1 MQSDDLFLR
10 KFCRQRPRPPLATV
24 NFDSKRDGGV
34 RARVLA
40 GEWPPR
46 RDGEGED
53 GESLTTPNRVSL
65 NLRSVGRGH
74 IMQRSNSDVTL
85 GDLDSSGKVG
95 GKATRVVGEKAGAGA
110 QGDSG
115 VVLHREYGSLS
126 SLERQT
132 GLSGTQEL
140 SADDQGALSPNALRF
155 KDPFLLLG
163 LHATPPEPDGFF
175 RALSAPTGETPKPA
189 KPPKPEGLSKKAKP
203 SPPQIPQPGP
213 YDNLGGGAWVR
224 NFAHYDV
231 QSILF
236 DLLEAASNRD
246 SIGRKKNITSG
257 ASAASTMRPLTQA
270 TPSSPSQGGG
280 SGGGAV
286 EDPDQCLLDEGDGND
301 NELLLSCPHFRN
313 EMGGEERAG
322 LGHTQGRGCLW
333 LSLRNPNDAVSV
345 LEEPRE
351 SHVQQQGKSNYF
363 IEHAD
368 LGAHY
373 YRKYFYMKD
382 HQNFFGIDDR
392 LGPVA
397 ISFRREEKEGSS
409 GAQYNYRIIF
419 RTTELKTLR
428 GSILEESVP
437 SAARHTTPRGLSP
450 KRLLE
455 FIIPE
460 LNLHCLRLAS
470 TSPKVRDTL
479 LKLDEQG
486 LNFQRK
492 VGVMYCR
499 AGQSSE
505 EDMYNNES
513 SGPAFEEFLD
523 LLGERVKL
531 KGWEKYRAQLDT
543 KTDSTGIQS
552 LYTRYQDYEVMFHV
566 STMLPYTANNTQQLL
581 RKRHIGNDIVTIVF
595 QEPGALPFTPKA
607 IRSHFQHVFIII
619 QVEKSCSDHTYYRV
633 AVTRSKD
640 IPLFGPLFPKGARF
654 PRSPAFR
661 DFLLA
666 KAVNAEN
673 AAEKAEKFRS
683 MATRTRQEYLKDL
696 AENYVTTTPI
706 DSSTKFPLLSLG
718 GKRKDKL
725 KGAKGAELHS
735 AGALVW
741 AVRATSGNEE
751 ENGGQKLPCLL
762 GVSAESVVLIERY
775 TRRVVFNCCCRD
787 VIGWKA
793 LTDSRACLDIFYE
806 RGEAVSISVM
816 DSQAEEIREMV
827 QRLELVTRGCEA
839 REVTPLRDGVGQPGF
854 LMSEEGFVTDLQR
867 FGYAESGGLQL
878 GARVVRLCGHA
889 LVHLGPEE
897 RARLLRTAHKIHI
910 TVIPP
915 DENGKPRRSF
925 SELYQKAIQDAER
938 KPGEGQSGEAWV
950 LDEREEEEEEMEE
963 EEREQG
969 EGKEAETMEGPA
981 EGGEAEDRPSE
992 MGQGE
997 EDKGDQGSLF
1007 STPSLPILRATSLHD
1022 HPPNQTME
1030 AISHSQL
1037 TRSYSLEYSRD
1048 ICGGHV
1054 YDNVGVKMEHHIY
1067 DNPEEL
1073 RDATPDLILAVRS
1086 KVPLDEEQ
1094 FVGAELGEERT
1105 LASDPSLSSTRLS
1118 CLDRTERNSRALSL
1132 HNSITKILSENTDSS
1147 EEEWQSIADLATAC
1161 RSILEAL
1168 SQEDRKAGDGTQGA
1182 DSLTDGKLKDMK
1194 DSDSPGHLEEKVS
1207 QLEDMLKRL
1216 QDDLQKPWWSD
1227 RRVLLCAAP
1236 WQEKE
1241 DKAVLQAEVQSL
1253 RQNNQRLQ
1261 EESQSTVS
1269 RLIKVTELLCNVNK
1283 PC

>member
-1 MQSDDLFLR
+1 MQSDDLFIR
-10 KFCRQRPRPPLATV
+10 KFRRQNVRPPIATV
-24 NFDSKRDGGV
+24 NFDHKREAGV
-34 RARVLA
+34 V
-40 GEWPPR
+40 EWPPR
-46 RDGEGED
+46 RDGD
-53 GESLTTPNRVSL
+53 GADADSLTPSRVGL
-65 NLRSVGRGH
+65 NLRSLGRGH

-85 GDLDSSGKVG
+85 GDLDSSGKTG
-95 GKATRVVGEKAGAGA
+95 GKAVRVAGEKAGSGA

-115 VVLHREYGSLS
+115 VLLHREYGSLS

-132 GLSGTQEL
+132 QAQEPR
-140 SADDQGALSPNALRF
+140 AEDQGPLSPNALRF

-163 LHATPPEPDGFF
+163 LHGNPPEPDGFF
-175 RALSAPTGETPKPA
+175 RGLSTSAGDSPKPA
-189 KPPKPEGLSKKAKP
+189 KPPKPEGLSKKSK
-203 SPPQIPQPGP
+203 STPPQIPQPGP

-236 DLLEAASNRD
+236 DLTEAATNRD

-257 ASAASTMRPLTQA
+257 ASAASQLRPLSQS
-270 TPSSPSQGGG
+270 TPCSPAQGGG
-280 SGGGAV
+280 SNGANAD
-286 EDPDQCLLDEGDGND
+286 DPEQSLLLDEGDGND

-313 EMGGEERAG
+313 ETGGEEQVG
-322 LGHTQGRGCLW
+322 LGRSSGQRGLW
-333 LSLRNPNDAVSV
+333 SSLRTPNDAVSV

-351 SHVQQQGKSNYF
+351 SHVQLQGKSNYF

-373 YRKYFYMKD
+373 YRKYFYMKE
-382 HQNFFGIDDR
+382 HQNFFGMDDR

-419 RTTELKTLR
+419 RTTEMKTLR
-428 GSILEESVP
+428 GSIFEESVP

-455 FIIPE
+455 FIMPE

-470 TSPKVRDTL
+470 NSPKVRDTL

-523 LLGERVKL
+523 LLGERVRL
-531 KGWEKYRAQLDT
+531 KGWEKYRAQLDN
-543 KTDSTGIQS
+543 KTDSTGTHS
-552 LYTRYQDYEVMFHV
+552 LYTRYQDYEIMFHV

-595 QEPGALPFTPKA
+595 QEPGALPFTPKS
-607 IRSHFQHVFIII
+607 IRSHFQHVFIIV
-619 QVEKSCSDHTYYRV
+619 QVHEPCTDNTYYRV

-640 IPLFGPLFPKGARF
+640 MPLFGPLFPKGARF
-654 PRSPAFR
+654 PRSLAFR

-673 AAEKAEKFRS
+673 AAEKSEKFRS

-718 GKRKDKL
+718 SKRKDKQ

-741 AVRATSGNEE
+741 AVMVNSRDEWE
-751 ENGGQKLPCLL
+751 GGEQKLHCLL
-762 GVSAESVVLIERY
+762 GVSAESVVLIERF
-775 TRRVVFNCCCRD
+775 TRRVVFNCSCRD

-793 LTDSRACLDIFYE
+793 VMESKEGGPCLDIFYE
-806 RGEAVSISVM
+806 RGDSVSLSVPE
-816 DSQAEEIREMV
+816 SQAEDIKEVV
-827 QRLELVTRGCEA
+827 QRLELITRGCEA
-839 REVTPLRDGVGQPGF
+839 LEVTPLRDGVGQPGF
-854 LMSEEGFVTDLQR
+854 LMNEEGFVTELQR
-867 FGYAESGGLQL
+867 FCYAESGGLQL
-878 GARVVRLCGHA
+878 WARVVRLCGHS
-889 LVHLGPEE
+889 LVRLSPEE
-897 RARLLRTAHKIHI
+897 RTRLLRTAHKIHI

-925 SELYQKAIQDAER
+925 SELYQKAIKDAEC
-938 KPGEGQSGEAWV
+938 KPGEDRSGEAWV
-950 LDEREEEEEEMEE
+950 LDEREEEEEEEDQANEDEPKAGGVSEVEKMEV
-963 EEREQG
+963 QT
-969 EGKEAETMEGPA
+969 AA
-981 EGGEAEDRPSE
+981 EGGEEQSGDKEPCEGDPS
-992 MGQGE
+992 
-997 EDKGDQGSLF
+997 SLL
-1007 STPSLPILRATSLHD
+1007 TPPSLPLLRATSLQD
-1022 HPPNQTME
+1022 QPSNQSQEGST
-1030 AISHSQL
+1030 SQL
-1037 TRSYSLEYSRD
+1037 TRSLSLERQLSLTD
-1048 ICGGHV
+1048 MSDGHV
-1054 YDNVGVKMEHHIY
+1054 YDNVGLKGERHIY
-1067 DNPEEL
+1067 ENVGEL
-1073 RDATPDLILAVRS
+1073 MDATPDLILAVKP
-1086 KVPLDEEQ
+1086 KVPLDDEQ
-1094 FVGAELGEERT
+1094 FMAAQFGEDKAS
-1105 LASDPSLSSTRLS
+1105 ASDSSLSSSRLS
-1118 CLDRTERNSRALSL
+1118 SVDRAERNSRALSL
-1132 HNSITKILSENTDSS
+1132 HNSITKILSETADST

-1168 SQEDRKAGDGTQGA
+1168 SREDRKDSQGGTDQ
-1182 DSLTDGKLKDMK
+1182 TDGKLKDSK
-1194 DSDSPGHLEEKVS
+1194 ESDSPGHLEEKVS
-1207 QLEDMLKRL
+1207 QLEAMLKKL
-1216 QDDLQKPWWSD
+1216 QDDLQK
-1227 RRVLLCAAP
+1227 
-1236 WQEKE
+1236 EKE

-1261 EESQSTVS
+1261 EESQSTVA

>member
-1 MQSDDLFLR
+1 MQSDDLFIR
-10 KFCRQRPRPPLATV
+10 KFRRQSPRPPLTAV
-24 NFDSKRDGGV
+24 AFEPKRDGSGL
-34 RARVLA
+34 RTRVVA
-40 GEWPPR
+40 EWPPR
-46 RDGEGED
+46 KDEEGTDRE
-53 GESLTTPNRVSL
+53 GLTPSRAGLS
-65 NLRSVGRGH
+65 LRSAGRGH

-85 GDLDSSGKVG
+85 GDLDASGKAV
-95 GKATRVVGEKAGAGA
+95 GKAAGVGADKGGAGGA
-110 QGDSG
+110 GTGGDSG
-115 VVLHREYGSLS
+115 LALHREYGSLS
-126 SLERQT
+126 SLERQ
-132 GLSGTQEL
+132 SRVRAP
-140 SADDQGALSPNALRF
+140 SNDDQGALSPSAQRF

-163 LHATPPEPDGFF
+163 LQTASPEPDGFF
-175 RALSAPTGETPKPA
+175 RGLSITAGDSPKPA
-189 KPPKPEGLSKKAKP
+189 KPAKPEPQGKKSKP
-203 SPPQIPQPGP
+203 NPPQLPPPILS
-213 YDNLGGGAWVR
+213 DNLVGGSWVR

-236 DLLEAASNRD
+236 DLTEAATNRD

-257 ASAASTMRPLTQA
+257 ASAASQLRPPTLSA
-270 TPSSPSQGGG
+270 SPSPAQGGG
-280 SGGGAV
+280 SGGAA
-286 EDPDQCLLDEGDGND
+286 EDPEALRESLALLDEGDGND
-301 NELLLSCPHFRN
+301 NDLLLSCPHFRN

-322 LGHTQGRGCLW
+322 LGHPRGPGGLR
-333 LSLRNPNDAVSV
+333 LSLQSPNDAVSV

-382 HQNFFGIDDR
+382 HQNFFGMDDR

-437 SAARHTTPRGLSP
+437 SAARHATPRGLSP

-499 AGQSSE
+499 ASQSSE

-513 SGPAFEEFLD
+513 AGPAFEEFLD
-523 LLGERVKL
+523 LLGERVRL
-531 KGWEKYRAQLDT
+531 RGFEKYRAQLDT
-543 KTDSTGIQS
+543 KTDSTGTHS
-552 LYTRYQDYEVMFHV
+552 LYTRYQDYEIMFHV

-607 IRSHFQHVFIII
+607 IRSHFQHVFIVV
-619 QVEKSCSDHTYYRV
+619 QAHQPCTDQTYYRV

-673 AAEKAEKFRS
+673 AAEKSEKFRS

-741 AVRATSGNEE
+741 AVTAA
-751 ENGGQKLPCLL
+751 GGRDGSERLPCLL
-762 GVSAESVVLIERY
+762 GVSAESVVLIERC

-793 LTDSRACLDIFYE
+793 VLEGGAKGGPSLDIFYE
-806 RGEAVSISVM
+806 RGEAVSVSVPE
-816 DSQAEEIREMV
+816 SQAEDIREVV
-827 QRLELVTRGCEA
+827 QRLELVTRGCET

-854 LMSEEGFVTDLQR
+854 LLSEEGFVTDLQR
-867 FGYAESGGLQL
+867 FGYAESGGLQM
-878 GARVVRLCGHA
+878 GARVVHLCGQL
-889 LVHLGPEE
+889 LVSLKPEE
-897 RARLLRTAHKIHI
+897 RANLLRTAHRIHL

-925 SELYQKAIQDAER
+925 SELYLKAIQDTER
-938 KPGEGQSGEAWV
+938 KSGEGQTGEAWV
-950 LDEREEEEEEMEE
+950 LDEREEEEEEDEE
-963 EEREQG
+963 EVLEREEREEG
-969 EGKEAETMEGPA
+969 EGEEAEPA
-981 EGGEAEDRPSE
+981 GESEDSAGAIKSSE
-992 MGQGE
+992 IASGE
-997 EDKGDQGSLF
+997 GDQGSLL
-1007 STPSLPILRATSLHD
+1007 SPPSLPLQRATSLQEN
-1022 HPPNQTME
+1022 PP
-1030 AISHSQL
+1030 SQPPEITATPL
-1037 TRSYSLEYSRD
+1037 IRSYSLERHPPHQDSSD
-1048 ICGGHV
+1048 EHV
-1054 YDNVGVKMEHHIY
+1054 YDNVKESADRNFYENMGA
-1067 DNPEEL
+1067 L
-1073 RDATPDLILAVRS
+1073 RDATPDLILAVKP
-1086 KVPLDEEQ
+1086 KVPLDEDEPHKQ
-1094 FVGAELGEERT
+1094 FVGVELMKDQPSAPPT
-1105 LASDPSLSSTRLS
+1105 CSDGG
-1118 CLDRTERNSRALSL
+1118 DRSSRALSL
-1132 HNSITKILSENTDSS
+1132 HNSITKILSETTDSS

-1168 SQEDRKAGDGTQGA
+1168 SREDQKAGDGNQAAA
-1182 DSLTDGKLKDMK
+1182 DSTAVSGLTDSKTRDIK
-1194 DSDSPGHLEEKVS
+1194 DSDSPSHLEEKVS
-1207 QLEDMLKRL
+1207 QLETMLKRL
-1216 QDDLQKPWWSD
+1216 QDDLQK
-1227 RRVLLCAAP
+1227 
-1236 WQEKE
+1236 EKE

-1261 EESQSTVS
+1261 EESQSTVA

>member
-1 MQSDDLFLR
+1 MQSDDLFIR
-10 KFCRQRPRPPLATV
+10 KFRRQNMRPPIATV
-24 NFDSKRDGGV
+24 NFDPKREAGV
-34 RARVLA
+34 V
-40 GEWPPR
+40 EWPPR
-46 RDGEGED
+46 READGAEED
-53 GESLTTPNRVSL
+53 SLTPSRVGL
-65 NLRSVGRGH
+65 TLRSVGRGH

-85 GDLDSSGKVG
+85 GDLDSSGKAG
-95 GKATRVVGEKAGAGA
+95 GKAARAAGEKVGAGA
-110 QGDSG
+110 QGDGG
-115 VVLHREYGSLS
+115 VLLHREYGSLS

-132 GLSGTQEL
+132 QALEPMP
-140 SADDQGALSPNALRF
+140 DDQGPLSPNALRF
-155 KDPFLLLG
+155 RDPFLLLG
-163 LHATPPEPDGFF
+163 LQGNPPEPDGFF
-175 RALSAPTGETPKPA
+175 RGLSVPVGDSPKPA

-203 SPPQIPQPGP
+203 PHIPQPGP

-236 DLLEAASNRD
+236 DLTEAATNRD

-257 ASAASTMRPLTQA
+257 ASAASQLRPLSQA
-270 TPSSPSQGGG
+270 TPSSPAQGGG
-280 SGGGAV
+280 GNGVLAD
-286 EDPDQCLLDEGDGND
+286 DPEQSLLDEGDGND

-313 EMGGEERAG
+313 ETGGDEQVG
-322 LGHTQGRGCLW
+322 LSRSQWRRGLW
-333 LSLRNPNDAVSV
+333 SSLRTPNDAVSV

-373 YRKYFYMKD
+373 YRKYFYMKE
-382 HQNFFGIDDR
+382 HQNFFGMDDR

-397 ISFRREEKEGSS
+397 ISFRRDEKDGSS

-419 RTTELKTLR
+419 RTTEMKTLR

-455 FIIPE
+455 FIMPE

-470 TSPKVRDTL
+470 NSPKVRDTL

-523 LLGERVKL
+523 LLGERVRL
-531 KGWEKYRAQLDT
+531 KGWEKYRAQLDI
-543 KTDSTGIQS
+543 KTDSTGTHS
-552 LYTRYQDYEVMFHV
+552 LYTRYQDYEIMFHV

-595 QEPGALPFTPKA
+595 QEPGALPFTPKS

-619 QVEKSCSDHTYYRV
+619 QVHEPCTENTYYRV

-640 IPLFGPLFPKGARF
+640 MPLFGPLFPKGARF
-654 PRSPAFR
+654 PRSLAFR

-673 AAEKAEKFRS
+673 AAEKSEKFRS

-741 AVRATSGNEE
+741 AVMVNCGDDGEAGELR
-751 ENGGQKLPCLL
+751 LPCLL
-762 GVSAESVVLIERY
+762 GVSAESVVLIERC
-775 TRRVVFNCCCRD
+775 TRRVVFNCSCRD

-793 LTDSRACLDIFYE
+793 VTETKEGGPCLDIFYE
-806 RGEAVSISVM
+806 RGESVSISVM
-816 DSQAEEIREMV
+816 ETQAEDIREVV

-839 REVTPLRDGVGQPGF
+839 LEVTPLRDGVGQPGF
-854 LMSEEGFVTDLQR
+854 LMNEEGFVTELQR
-867 FGYAESGGLQL
+867 FCYAESGGLQL
-878 GARVVRLCGHA
+878 WARVVRLCGHS
-889 LVHLGPEE
+889 LVHLSPDE
-897 RARLLRTAHKIHI
+897 RTRLLRTAHKIHI

-925 SELYQKAIQDAER
+925 SELYQKAINDAEC
-938 KPGEGQSGEAWV
+938 KPGEDQSGEAWV
-950 LDEREEEEEEMEE
+950 LDEREEEEEEEE
-963 EEREQG
+963 EEEVVVV
-969 EGKEAETMEGPA
+969 EEVEVVE
-981 EGGEAEDRPSE
+981 EE
-992 MGQGE
+992 E
-997 EDKGDQGSLF
+997 EDKLKASGVNEADVTEVQVEAEEGGGQSCDIGQSERSLGPLL
-1007 STPSLPILRATSLHD
+1007 TPPSLPLIRATSLQD
-1022 HPPNQTME
+1022 HPANQSQE
-1030 AISHSQL
+1030 GSGSQL
-1037 TRSYSLEYSRD
+1037 TRSCSLERQPSYRD
-1048 ICGGHV
+1048 TCDGHV
-1054 YDNVGVKMEHHIY
+1054 YDNVVLKGERHIY
-1067 DNPEEL
+1067 ENIGEL
-1073 RDATPDLILAVRS
+1073 RDATPDLILAVKP
-1086 KVPLDEEQ
+1086 KVPLEDEQ
-1094 FVGAELGEERT
+1094 FTAAEFGDDS
-1105 LASDPSLSSTRLS
+1105 ASVSDSSSRLS
-1118 CLDRTERNSRALSL
+1118 CLDRAERNSRALSL
-1132 HNSITKILSENTDSS
+1132 HNSITKILSETTDST

-1161 RSILEAL
+1161 RGILEAL
-1168 SQEDRKAGDGTQGA
+1168 SREDRKAADPSQAGA
-1182 DSLTDGKLKDMK
+1182 DQTDGKLR
-1194 DSDSPGHLEEKVS
+1194 DSKERPPRREGVTAGVHAEET
-1207 QLEDMLKRL
+1207 
-1216 QDDLQKPWWSD
+1216 
-1227 RRVLLCAAP
+1227 AG
-1236 WQEKE
+1236 
-1241 DKAVLQAEVQSL
+1241 
-1253 RQNNQRLQ
+1253 
-1261 EESQSTVS
+1261 
-1269 RLIKVTELLCNVNK
+1269 
-1283 PC
+1283 

>member
-1 MQSDDLFLR
+1 MQSDDLFIR
-10 KFCRQRPRPPLATV
+10 KFRRQNMRPPIATV
-24 NFDSKRDGGV
+24 NFDPKREAGV
-34 RARVLA
+34 V
-40 GEWPPR
+40 EWPPR
-46 RDGEGED
+46 RESDGVD
-53 GESLTTPNRVSL
+53 GDSLTPSRVGL

-85 GDLDSSGKVG
+85 GDLDSSGKAG
-95 GKATRVVGEKAGAGA
+95 GKTARAAGEKAGVGA

-115 VVLHREYGSLS
+115 VLLHREYGSLS

-132 GLSGTQEL
+132 QAQEA
-140 SADDQGALSPNALRF
+140 SAADQGPLSPNALRF

-163 LHATPPEPDGFF
+163 LQGNPPEPDGFF
-175 RALSAPTGETPKPA
+175 RGLSLSTGDSPKPA
-189 KPPKPEGLSKKAKP
+189 KPPKPEGLGKKSKP
-203 SPPQIPQPGP
+203 VPPQIPQPGP
-213 YDNLGGGAWVR
+213 YDNIGGGAWVR

-236 DLLEAASNRD
+236 DLTEAATNRD

-257 ASAASTMRPLTQA
+257 ASAASQLRPLSQA
-270 TPSSPSQGGG
+270 TPSSPAQGGG
-280 SGGGAV
+280 GNGGNTD
-286 EDPDQCLLDEGDGND
+286 DPEQSLLLDEGDGND

-313 EMGGEERAG
+313 ETGGEEQVG
-322 LGHTQGRGCLW
+322 LGRSQGRRGLW
-333 LSLRNPNDAVSV
+333 SSLRTPNDAVSV

-351 SHVQQQGKSNYF
+351 SHIQQQGKSNYF

-373 YRKYFYMKD
+373 YRKYFYMKE
-382 HQNFFGIDDR
+382 HQNFFGMDDR

-419 RTTELKTLR
+419 RTTEMKTLR

-455 FIIPE
+455 FIMPE

-470 TSPKVRDTL
+470 NSPKVRDTL

-523 LLGERVKL
+523 LLGERVRL
-531 KGWEKYRAQLDT
+531 KGWEKYRAQLDN
-543 KTDSTGIQS
+543 KTDSTGTHS
-552 LYTRYQDYEVMFHV
+552 LYTRYQDYEIMFHV
-566 STMLPYTANNTQQLL
+566 STMLPYTSNNTQQLL

-595 QEPGALPFTPKA
+595 QEPGALPFTPKS
-607 IRSHFQHVFIII
+607 IRSHFQHVFIIV
-619 QVEKSCSDHTYYRV
+619 QVHEPCTENTYYRV

-654 PRSPAFR
+654 PRSLAFR

-673 AAEKAEKFRS
+673 AAEKSEKFRS

-725 KGAKGAELHS
+725 KGTKGAELHS

-741 AVRATSGNEE
+741 AVMVNSGGDDGEAGE
-751 ENGGQKLPCLL
+751 HKLPCLL
-762 GVSAESVVLIERY
+762 GVSAESVVLIERC
-775 TRRVVFNCCCRD
+775 TRRVVFNCSCRD
-787 VIGWKA
+787 VVGWKA
-793 LTDSRACLDIFYE
+793 VTEVKEGGPCLDIFYE
-806 RGEAVSISVM
+806 RGESVSICVM
-816 DSQAEEIREMV
+816 ESQAEDIREVV

-839 REVTPLRDGVGQPGF
+839 FEVTPLRDGVGQPGF
-854 LMSEEGFVTDLQR
+854 LMNEEGFVTELQR
-867 FGYAESGGLQL
+867 FCYAESGGLQL
-878 GARVVRLCGHA
+878 WARVVRLCGHS
-889 LVHLGPEE
+889 LVHLSPEE
-897 RARLLRTAHKIHI
+897 RTRLLRTAHKIHI

-925 SELYQKAIQDAER
+925 SELYQKAIKDAEC
-938 KPGEGQSGEAWV
+938 KPGEDQSGEAWV
-950 LDEREEEEEEMEE
+950 LDEREEEEEREE
-963 EEREQG
+963 ET
-969 EGKEAETMEGPA
+969 K
-981 EGGEAEDRPSE
+981 
-992 MGQGE
+992 E
-997 EDKGDQGSLF
+997 EDKMRSGGADEVHIIEVGTSEGEGHLNDKEQSERSHTVLL
-1007 STPSLPILRATSLHD
+1007 TPPSLPLLRATSLQD
-1022 HPPNQTME
+1022 QPANQSE
-1030 AISHSQL
+1030 ESSGPQL
-1037 TRSYSLEYSRD
+1037 TRSCSLEKMSYRD
-1048 ICGGHV
+1048 TCDGHV
-1054 YDNVGVKMEHHIY
+1054 YDNVGLKGDGHIY
-1067 DNPEEL
+1067 ENVGEL
-1073 RDATPDLILAVRS
+1073 RDATPDLILAVKP
-1086 KVPLDEEQ
+1086 KVPLEDEQ
-1094 FVGAELGEERT
+1094 FMGAEFGDDKAS
-1105 LASDPSLSSTRLS
+1105 ASDSSSRLS
-1118 CLDRTERNSRALSL
+1118 CVDRAERNSRALSL
-1132 HNSITKILSENTDSS
+1132 HNSITKILSETTDST

-1168 SQEDRKAGDGTQGA
+1168 SREDRKAGDPSQAGA
-1182 DSLTDGKLKDMK
+1182 DQTDGKLRDSKDR
-1194 DSDSPGHLEEKVS
+1194 SPRGESIPAGSYAEE
-1207 QLEDMLKRL
+1207 
-1216 QDDLQKPWWSD
+1216 
-1227 RRVLLCAAP
+1227 AA
-1236 WQEKE
+1236 
-1241 DKAVLQAEVQSL
+1241 
-1253 RQNNQRLQ
+1253 R
-1261 EESQSTVS
+1261 
-1269 RLIKVTELLCNVNK
+1269 
-1283 PC
+1283 

>member
-1 MQSDDLFLR
+1 MQSDDLFIR
-10 KFCRQRPRPPLATV
+10 KFRRQNVRPPITNV
-24 NFDSKRDGGV
+24 NFDPKREAGV
-34 RARVLA
+34 V
-40 GEWPPR
+40 EWPPR
-46 RDGEGED
+46 RDGD
-53 GESLTTPNRVSL
+53 GAEADSLTPSRVGL

-85 GDLDSSGKVG
+85 GDLDSSGKAG
-95 GKATRVVGEKAGAGA
+95 GKAARVVGEKVCVGA

-115 VVLHREYGSLS
+115 VLLHREYGSLS

-132 GLSGTQEL
+132 QAQEP
-140 SADDQGALSPNALRF
+140 STGEQGPLSPNALRF

-163 LHATPPEPDGFF
+163 LQGNPPEPDGFF
-175 RALSAPTGETPKPA
+175 RGLSASTGDSPKPA
-189 KPPKPEGLSKKAKP
+189 KPPKPEGLSKKSKP
-203 SPPQIPQPGP
+203 VVPQIPQPGP
-213 YDNLGGGAWVR
+213 YDNIGGGAWVR

-236 DLLEAASNRD
+236 DLTEAATNRD

-257 ASAASTMRPLTQA
+257 ASAASQLRPLSQSTL
-270 TPSSPSQGGG
+270 SSPAQGGG
-280 SGGGAV
+280 GNGANPD
-286 EDPDQCLLDEGDGND
+286 DPEQSLLLDEGDGND

-313 EMGGEERAG
+313 ETGGEEQVG
-322 LGHTQGRGCLW
+322 LGRSQGRRGLW
-333 LSLRNPNDAVSV
+333 SSLRTPNDAVSV

-351 SHVQQQGKSNYF
+351 SHIQQQGKSNYF

-373 YRKYFYMKD
+373 YRKYFYMKE
-382 HQNFFGIDDR
+382 HQNFFGMDDR

-419 RTTELKTLR
+419 RTTEMKTLR

-455 FIIPE
+455 FIMPE

-470 TSPKVRDTL
+470 NSPKVRDTL

-523 LLGERVKL
+523 LLGERVRL
-531 KGWEKYRAQLDT
+531 KGWEKYRAQLDN
-543 KTDSTGIQS
+543 KTDSTGTHS
-552 LYTRYQDYEVMFHV
+552 LYTRYQDYEIMFHV

-595 QEPGALPFTPKA
+595 QEPGALPFTPKS
-607 IRSHFQHVFIII
+607 IRSHFQHVFIIV
-619 QVEKSCSDHTYYRV
+619 QVHEPCTDNTYYRV

-673 AAEKAEKFRS
+673 AAEKSEKFRS

-741 AVRATSGNEE
+741 AVMVNSTDELEAGEH
-751 ENGGQKLPCLL
+751 KLPCLL
-762 GVSAESVVLIERY
+762 GVSAESVVLIERCS
-775 TRRVVFNCCCRD
+775 RRVVFNCSCRD

-793 LTDSRACLDIFYE
+793 VTEAKDGGPCLDIYYE
-806 RGEAVSISVM
+806 RGESVSISVM
-816 DSQAEEIREMV
+816 ESQAEDIREVV
-827 QRLELVTRGCEA
+827 QRLELITRGCEA
-839 REVTPLRDGVGQPGF
+839 FEVTPLRDGVGQPGF
-854 LMSEEGFVTDLQR
+854 LMNEEGFVTELQR
-867 FGYAESGGLQL
+867 FCYAESGGLQL
-878 GARVVRLCGHA
+878 WARVVRLCGHS
-889 LVHLGPEE
+889 LVHLSPEE
-897 RARLLRTAHKIHI
+897 RTKLLRTAHKIHI

-925 SELYQKAIQDAER
+925 SELYQKAIKDAEC
-938 KPGEGQSGEAWV
+938 KPGEDQSGEAWV
-950 LDEREEEEEEMEE
+950 LDEREEEEEN
-963 EEREQG
+963 EQATKEDEIKMVG
-969 EGKEAETMEGPA
+969 VNEADAAEAWVEGKE
-981 EGGEAEDRPSE
+981 
-992 MGQGE
+992 GE
-997 EDKGDQGSLF
+997 EQPCNKGQSEEGCGSLLL
-1007 STPSLPILRATSLHD
+1007 PPHSLPLSRATSLQD
-1022 HPPNQTME
+1022 QPAN
-1030 AISHSQL
+1030 HSQEGSGTQL
-1037 TRSYSLEYSRD
+1037 TRSFSSERQPSYKDECD
-1048 ICGGHV
+1048 GHV
-1054 YDNVGVKMEHHIY
+1054 YDNVGVNVERHIY
-1067 DNPEEL
+1067 ENVGEL
-1073 RDATPDLILAVRS
+1073 RDATPDLILAVKP
-1086 KVPLDEEQ
+1086 KVPLEDEQ
-1094 FVGAELGEERT
+1094 FMGAEFGDDKAS
-1105 LASDPSLSSTRLS
+1105 ASDSSSRLS
-1118 CLDRTERNSRALSL
+1118 GVDRAERNSRALSL
-1132 HNSITKILSENTDSS
+1132 HNSITKILSETTDST

-1168 SQEDRKAGDGTQGA
+1168 SREDRKAGDTSQAGA
-1182 DSLTDGKLKDMK
+1182 DQTDGKQR
-1194 DSDSPGHLEEKVS
+1194 DSKERPPRGEGVSAGGHAEE
-1207 QLEDMLKRL
+1207 
-1216 QDDLQKPWWSD
+1216 
-1227 RRVLLCAAP
+1227 AAG
-1236 WQEKE
+1236 
-1241 DKAVLQAEVQSL
+1241 
-1253 RQNNQRLQ
+1253 
-1261 EESQSTVS
+1261 
-1269 RLIKVTELLCNVNK
+1269 
-1283 PC
+1283 

>member
-1 MQSDDLFLR
+1 MQSDDLFIR
-10 KFCRQRPRPPLATV
+10 KFRRQSVRPPIATV

-34 RARVLA
+34 V
-40 GEWPPR
+40 EWPPR
-46 RDGEGED
+46 RDGDGAAD
-53 GESLTTPNRVSL
+53 GESLTPSRVGL

-85 GDLDSSGKVG
+85 GDLDSSGKAG
-95 GKATRVVGEKAGAGA
+95 GKATRAAGEKVGAGA

-115 VVLHREYGSLS
+115 VLLHREYGSLS

-132 GLSGTQEL
+132 QAQEP
-140 SADDQGALSPNALRF
+140 SADDQGAISPNALRF

-163 LHATPPEPDGFF
+163 LQGNPPEPDGYF
-175 RALSAPTGETPKPA
+175 RVLSPPTGDSPKPA
-189 KPPKPEGLSKKAKP
+189 KPPKPDGLSKKTKP
-203 SPPQIPQPGP
+203 MPPQIPRPGP
-213 YDNLGGGAWVR
+213 YDSIGGGAWVR

-236 DLLEAASNRD
+236 DLTEAASNRD

-257 ASAASTMRPLTQA
+257 ASAASQLRPLSQV
-270 TPSSPSQGGG
+270 TPSSPAQGGG
-280 SGGGAV
+280 GNGGNAD
-286 EDPDQCLLDEGDGND
+286 DPEQSLLLDEGDGND

-313 EMGGEERAG
+313 EMGGEERVG
-322 LGHTQGRGCLW
+322 LGRSQGRRGFW
-333 LSLRNPNDAVSV
+333 SSLRSPNDAVSV

-351 SHVQQQGKSNYF
+351 SNVQQQGKSNYF

-373 YRKYFYMKD
+373 YRKYFYMKE
-382 HQNFFGIDDR
+382 HQNFFGMDDR

-470 TSPKVRDTL
+470 NSPKVRDTL

-523 LLGERVKL
+523 LLGERVRL
-531 KGWEKYRAQLDT
+531 KGWEKYRAQLDN
-543 KTDSTGIQS
+543 KTDSTGTHS
-552 LYTRYQDYEVMFHV
+552 LYTRYQDYEIMFHV

-595 QEPGALPFTPKA
+595 QEPGALPFTPKS
-607 IRSHFQHVFIII
+607 IRSHFQHVFIIV
-619 QVEKSCSDHTYYRV
+619 QVHEPCTDNTYYRV

-673 AAEKAEKFRS
+673 AAEKSEKFRS

-718 GKRKDKL
+718 GKRKDKP

-741 AVRATSGNEE
+741 AVTVNSGDEGE
-751 ENGGQKLPCLL
+751 TGEHKLPCLL

-775 TRRVVFNCCCRD
+775 TRRVVFNCSCRD

-793 LTDSRACLDIFYE
+793 VTETKEGGPCLDIFYE
-806 RGEAVSISVM
+806 RGESVSISVM
-816 DSQAEEIREMV
+816 ESQPEDIREVV

-839 REVTPLRDGVGQPGF
+839 LEVTPLRDGVGQPGF
-854 LMSEEGFVTDLQR
+854 LMSEEGFVTELQR
-867 FGYAESGGLQL
+867 FCYAESGGLQL
-878 GARVVRLCGHA
+878 WARVVRLCGHS
-889 LVHLGPEE
+889 LVHLSPDE
-897 RARLLRTAHKIHI
+897 RTRLLRTAHKIHI

-925 SELYQKAIQDAER
+925 SELYQKAIKDAEC
-938 KPGEGQSGEAWV
+938 KPGEGQTGEAWV
-950 LDEREEEEEEMEE
+950 LDEKEEDEVQQEGEQPGEVTEAGIMEVQVE
-963 EEREQG
+963 
-969 EGKEAETMEGPA
+969 
-981 EGGEAEDRPSE
+981 
-992 MGQGE
+992 GE
-997 EDKGDQGSLF
+997 EGEDQPPEKGQSEKSQSSLL
-1007 STPSLPILRATSLHD
+1007 SPPSLPLLRATSLQD
-1022 HPPNQTME
+1022 HPASQAQESTP
-1030 AISHSQL
+1030 SQL
-1037 TRSYSLEYSRD
+1037 TRSYSLERQPPFRD
-1048 ICGGHV
+1048 TCDGHV
-1054 YDNVGVKMEHHIY
+1054 YDNVGVKVDCHIY
-1067 DNPEEL
+1067 ENPGEL
-1073 RDATPDLILAVRS
+1073 RDATPDLILAVKP
-1086 KVPLDEEQ
+1086 KVPLEDEQ
-1094 FVGAELGEERT
+1094 VTNGEERR
-1105 LASDPSLSSTRLS
+1105 SF
-1118 CLDRTERNSRALSL
+1118 
-1132 HNSITKILSENTDSS
+1132 LSETTDSS

-1168 SQEDRKAGDGTQGA
+1168 SREDRKAADASQAGGDQT
-1182 DSLTDGKLKDMK
+1182 DSKPRDTK

-1207 QLEDMLKRL
+1207 QLEAMLKRL
-1216 QDDLQKPWWSD
+1216 QDDLQK
-1227 RRVLLCAAP
+1227 
-1236 WQEKE
+1236 EKE

-1261 EESQSTVS
+1261 EESQSTVA

>member
-1 MQSDDLFLR
+1 MQSDDLFIR
-10 KFCRQRPRPPLATV
+10 KFRRQNVRPPIAAV
-24 NFDSKRDGGV
+24 SFDPKREAGV
-34 RARVLA
+34 V
-40 GEWPPR
+40 EWPPR
-46 RDGEGED
+46 RDSD
-53 GESLTTPNRVSL
+53 GVDGDSLTPSRVGL

-85 GDLDSSGKVG
+85 GDLDSSGKAA
-95 GKATRVVGEKAGAGA
+95 GKAARAAGEKVGVGA

-115 VVLHREYGSLS
+115 VLLHREYGSLS

-132 GLSGTQEL
+132 QAQEV
-140 SADDQGALSPNALRF
+140 STDEQGPLSPKALRF

-163 LHATPPEPDGFF
+163 LQGNPPEPDGFF
-175 RALSAPTGETPKPA
+175 RGLSVTTGDSPKPA
-189 KPPKPEGLSKKAKP
+189 KPPKPEGLSKKTKP
-203 SPPQIPQPGP
+203 GPPQIPQPGP
-213 YDNLGGGAWVR
+213 YDNIGGGAWVR

-236 DLLEAASNRD
+236 DLTEAATNRD

-257 ASAASTMRPLTQA
+257 ASAASQLRPLSQA
-270 TPSSPSQGGG
+270 TPSSPAQGGG
-280 SGGGAV
+280 GNGGNAD
-286 EDPDQCLLDEGDGND
+286 DPEQSLLLDEGDGND

-313 EMGGEERAG
+313 ETGGEEQVG
-322 LGHTQGRGCLW
+322 LGRSQGRRGLW
-333 LSLRNPNDAVSV
+333 SSLRTPNDAVSV

-373 YRKYFYMKD
+373 YRKYFYMKE
-382 HQNFFGIDDR
+382 HQNFFGMDDR

-419 RTTELKTLR
+419 RTTEMKTLR

-455 FIIPE
+455 FIMPE

-470 TSPKVRDTL
+470 NSPKVRDTL

-523 LLGERVKL
+523 LLGERVRL
-531 KGWEKYRAQLDT
+531 KGWEKYRAQLDN
-543 KTDSTGIQS
+543 KTDSTGTHS
-552 LYTRYQDYEVMFHV
+552 LYTRYQDYEIMFHV

-595 QEPGALPFTPKA
+595 QEPGALPFTPKS
-607 IRSHFQHVFIII
+607 IRSHFQHVFIIV
-619 QVEKSCSDHTYYRV
+619 QVHEPCTDNTYYRV

-640 IPLFGPLFPKGARF
+640 MPLFGPLFPKGARF

-673 AAEKAEKFRS
+673 AAEKSEKFRS

-741 AVRATSGNEE
+741 AVMVSSGDEGE
-751 ENGGQKLPCLL
+751 AGEHRLPCLL
-762 GVSAESVVLIERY
+762 GVSAESVVLIERC
-775 TRRVVFNCCCRD
+775 TRRVVFNCSCRD

-793 LTDSRACLDIFYE
+793 VTETKEGGPCLDIFYE
-806 RGEAVSISVM
+806 RGESVSISVM
-816 DSQAEEIREMV
+816 ESQADDIREVV

-839 REVTPLRDGVGQPGF
+839 LEVTPLRDGVGQPGF
-854 LMSEEGFVTDLQR
+854 LMNEEGFVTDLQR
-867 FGYAESGGLQL
+867 FCYAESGGLQL
-878 GARVVRLCGHA
+878 WARVVRLCGHS
-889 LVHLGPEE
+889 LVHLSPEE
-897 RARLLRTAHKIHI
+897 RTRLLRTAHKIHI

-925 SELYQKAIQDAER
+925 SELYQKAIKDAEC
-938 KPGEGQSGEAWV
+938 KPGEDQSGEAWV
-950 LDEREEEEEEMEE
+950 LDEREEEEEDE
-963 EEREQG
+963 G
-969 EGKEAETMEGPA
+969 EVKTDEVKTGGANEVDITEVRVEAEE
-981 EGGEAEDRPSE
+981 
-992 MGQGE
+992 GE
-997 EDKGDQGSLF
+997 ELSCDKGQSESHYSLL
-1007 STPSLPILRATSLHD
+1007 TLPSLPLLRATSLQD
-1022 HPPNQTME
+1022 QPANQSPE
-1030 AISHSQL
+1030 GSASQL
-1037 TRSYSLEYSRD
+1037 TRSYSLERQPSYSD
-1048 ICGGHV
+1048 TCDGHV
-1054 YDNVGVKMEHHIY
+1054 YDNVGLKVERHIY
-1067 DNPEEL
+1067 ENVGEL
-1073 RDATPDLILAVRS
+1073 RDATPDLILAVKP
-1086 KVPLDEEQ
+1086 KVPLEDEQ
-1094 FVGAELGEERT
+1094 FMGAEFGDDKAS
-1105 LASDPSLSSTRLS
+1105 ASDSSLSSSQLS
-1118 CLDRTERNSRALSL
+1118 CVDRAERNSRALSL
-1132 HNSITKILSENTDSS
+1132 HNSITKILSETTDST

-1168 SQEDRKAGDGTQGA
+1168 SREDRKAADPSQAGA
-1182 DSLTDGKLKDMK
+1182 DQTDGKLKDSK
-1194 DSDSPGHLEEKVS
+1194 ESDSPGHLEEKVS
-1207 QLEDMLKRL
+1207 QLEAMLKKL
-1216 QDDLQKPWWSD
+1216 QDDLQK
-1227 RRVLLCAAP
+1227 
-1236 WQEKE
+1236 EKE

-1261 EESQSTVS
+1261 EESQSTVA

>member
-1 MQSDDLFLR
+1 MQSDDLFIR
-10 KFCRQRPRPPLATV
+10 KFRRQNMRPPIATV
-24 NFDSKRDGGV
+24 NFDPKREAGV
-34 RARVLA
+34 V
-40 GEWPPR
+40 EWPPR
-46 RDGEGED
+46 READGAEED
-53 GESLTTPNRVSL
+53 SLTPSRVGL
-65 NLRSVGRGH
+65 TLRSVGRGH

-85 GDLDSSGKVG
+85 GDLDSSGKAG
-95 GKATRVVGEKAGAGA
+95 GKAARAAGEKVGAGA
-110 QGDSG
+110 QGDGG
-115 VVLHREYGSLS
+115 VLLHREYGSLS

-132 GLSGTQEL
+132 QALEL
-140 SADDQGALSPNALRF
+140 SREDQGPLSPNALRF
-155 KDPFLLLG
+155 RDPFLLLG
-163 LHATPPEPDGFF
+163 LQGNPPEPDGFF
-175 RALSAPTGETPKPA
+175 RGLSVPVGDSPKPA
-189 KPPKPEGLSKKAKP
+189 KPPKPEGLSKKTK
-203 SPPQIPQPGP
+203 PPQIPQPGP
-213 YDNLGGGAWVR
+213 CDNLGGGAWVR

-236 DLLEAASNRD
+236 DLTEAATNRD

-257 ASAASTMRPLTQA
+257 ASAASQLRPLSQA
-270 TPSSPSQGGG
+270 TPSSPAQGGG
-280 SGGGAV
+280 GNGVLAD
-286 EDPDQCLLDEGDGND
+286 DPEQSLLDEGDGND

-313 EMGGEERAG
+313 ETGGDEQVG
-322 LGHTQGRGCLW
+322 LSRSQWRRGLW
-333 LSLRNPNDAVSV
+333 SSLRTPNDAVSV

-373 YRKYFYMKD
+373 YRKYFYMKE
-382 HQNFFGIDDR
+382 HQNFFGMDDR

-397 ISFRREEKEGSS
+397 ISFRRDEKDGSS

-419 RTTELKTLR
+419 RTTEMKTLR

-455 FIIPE
+455 FIMPE

-470 TSPKVRDTL
+470 NSPKVRDTL

-523 LLGERVKL
+523 LLGERVRL
-531 KGWEKYRAQLDT
+531 KGWEKYRAQLDI
-543 KTDSTGIQS
+543 KTDSTGTHS
-552 LYTRYQDYEVMFHV
+552 LYTRYQDYEIMFHV

-595 QEPGALPFTPKA
+595 QEPGALPFTPKS

-619 QVEKSCSDHTYYRV
+619 QVHEPCTENTYYRV

-640 IPLFGPLFPKGARF
+640 MPLFGPLFPKGARF
-654 PRSPAFR
+654 PRSLAFR

-673 AAEKAEKFRS
+673 AAEKSEKFRS

-741 AVRATSGNEE
+741 AVMVNCGDDGEAGELR
-751 ENGGQKLPCLL
+751 LPCLL
-762 GVSAESVVLIERY
+762 GVSAESVVLIERC
-775 TRRVVFNCCCRD
+775 TRRVVFNCSCRD

-793 LTDSRACLDIFYE
+793 VTETKEGGPCLDIFYE
-806 RGEAVSISVM
+806 RGESVSISVM
-816 DSQAEEIREMV
+816 ETQAEDIREVV

-839 REVTPLRDGVGQPGF
+839 LEVTPLRDGVGQPGF
-854 LMSEEGFVTDLQR
+854 LMNEEGFVTELQR
-867 FGYAESGGLQL
+867 FCYAESGGLQL
-878 GARVVRLCGHA
+878 WARVVRLCGHS
-889 LVHLGPEE
+889 LVHLSPDE
-897 RARLLRTAHKIHI
+897 RTRLLRTAHKIHI

-925 SELYQKAIQDAER
+925 SELYQKAINDAEC
-938 KPGEGQSGEAWV
+938 KPGEDQSGEAWV
-950 LDEREEEEEEMEE
+950 LDEREEEEEEEE
-963 EEREQG
+963 EEVVEV
-969 EGKEAETMEGPA
+969 EVEE
-981 EGGEAEDRPSE
+981 
-992 MGQGE
+992 E
-997 EDKGDQGSLF
+997 EDKLKASGVNEADVTEVQVEAEEGGGQSCDIGQSERSLGLLL
-1007 STPSLPILRATSLHD
+1007 TPPSLPLIRATSLQD
-1022 HPPNQTME
+1022 HPASQSQE
-1030 AISHSQL
+1030 GSGSQL
-1037 TRSYSLEYSRD
+1037 TRSCSLERQLSYRD
-1048 ICGGHV
+1048 TCDGHV
-1054 YDNVGVKMEHHIY
+1054 YDNVVLKGERHIY
-1067 DNPEEL
+1067 ENIGKL
-1073 RDATPDLILAVRS
+1073 RDATPDLILAVKP
-1086 KVPLDEEQ
+1086 KVPLEDEQ
-1094 FVGAELGEERT
+1094 FTAAEFGDDS
-1105 LASDPSLSSTRLS
+1105 ASVSDSSSRLS
-1118 CLDRTERNSRALSL
+1118 CLDRAERNSRALSL
-1132 HNSITKILSENTDSS
+1132 HNSITKILSETTDST

-1168 SQEDRKAGDGTQGA
+1168 SREDRKAADPSQAGA
-1182 DSLTDGKLKDMK
+1182 DQTDGKLRDSKE
-1194 DSDSPGHLEEKVS
+1194 SDSPGHLEEKVS
-1207 QLEDMLKRL
+1207 QLESMLKRL
-1216 QDDLQKPWWSD
+1216 QDDLQK
-1227 RRVLLCAAP
+1227 
-1236 WQEKE
+1236 EKE

-1261 EESQSTVS
+1261 EESQSTVA

>member
-1 MQSDDLFLR
+1 MQSDDLFIR
-10 KFCRQRPRPPLATV
+10 KFRRQNVRPPLATV
-24 NFDSKRDGGV
+24 NFDPKREAGV
-34 RARVLA
+34 V
-40 GEWPPR
+40 EWPPR
-46 RDGEGED
+46 RPGDGAD
-53 GESLTTPNRVSL
+53 VNCSLTPSRVGL

-85 GDLDSSGKVG
+85 GDLDSSGKTG
-95 GKATRVVGEKAGAGA
+95 GKVIRAVGEKVGMGT
-110 QGDSG
+110 QGDSS
-115 VVLHREYGSLS
+115 VHLHREYGSLS

-132 GLSGTQEL
+132 
-140 SADDQGALSPNALRF
+140 
-155 KDPFLLLG
+155 LG
-163 LHATPPEPDGFF
+163 LEGNPPEPDGFF
-175 RALSAPTGETPKPA
+175 RDLSRSIGDSPKPA
-189 KPPKPEGLSKKAKP
+189 KPPKPEGLSKKSKP
-203 SPPQIPQPGP
+203 TPPQILQPGP
-213 YDNLGGGAWVR
+213 YDHLGGGAWVR

-236 DLLEAASNRD
+236 DLTEVATNRD

-257 ASAASTMRPLTQA
+257 ASAASQLRPLAQS
-270 TPSSPSQGGG
+270 TPASPALGGGG
-280 SGGGAV
+280 SGGNT
-286 EDPDQCLLDEGDGND
+286 DDQEQSLLLDEGDGND

-313 EMGGEERAG
+313 ETGGEEQVG
-322 LGHTQGRGCLW
+322 LGRSPGRREFW
-333 LSLRNPNDAVSV
+333 SSLRTPNDAVSV

-351 SHVQQQGKSNYF
+351 SNIQLQGKSNYF

-373 YRKYFYMKD
+373 YRKYFYLKE

-397 ISFRREEKEGSS
+397 ISFRRDEKEGSS

-419 RTTELKTLR
+419 RTTEMKTLR

-455 FIIPE
+455 FIMPE

-470 TSPKVRDTL
+470 NSPKVRDTL

-523 LLGERVKL
+523 LLGERVRL
-531 KGWEKYRAQLDT
+531 KGWEKYRAQLDN
-543 KTDSTGIQS
+543 KTDSTGTHS
-552 LYTRYQDYEVMFHV
+552 LYTRYQDYEIMFHV

-595 QEPGALPFTPKA
+595 QEPGALPFTPKS

-619 QVEKSCSDHTYYRV
+619 QVQEPGTDHTYYRV

-640 IPLFGPLFPKGARF
+640 IPLFGPLFPKGACF

-666 KAVNAEN
+666 KVVNAEN
-673 AAEKAEKFRS
+673 AAEKSEKFRS

-718 GKRKDKL
+718 GKRKDKM

-741 AVRATSGNEE
+741 AVMVNSRDDLEAIEQQN
-751 ENGGQKLPCLL
+751 LPCLL
-762 GVSAESVVLIERY
+762 GVSAESVVLIERGS
-775 TRRVVFNCCCRD
+775 RRVVFNCSCRD

-793 LTDSRACLDIFYE
+793 VTETKDGGPCLDIFYE
-806 RGEAVSISVM
+806 RGESVSISM
-816 DSQAEEIREMV
+816 LDSQTEDIKEVV

-839 REVTPLRDGVGQPGF
+839 LEVTPLRDGVGQPGF
-854 LMSEEGFVTDLQR
+854 LMNEEGFVTDLQR
-867 FGYAESGGLQL
+867 FCYAESGGVQL
-878 GARVVRLCGHA
+878 SARVVRLCGHS
-889 LVHLGPEE
+889 LVHLSPEE
-897 RARLLRTAHKIHI
+897 RSRLLRTAHKIHI

-915 DENGKPRRSF
+915 DVNGKPRRSF
-925 SELYQKAIQDAER
+925 SELYQKAIKDAEC
-938 KPGEGQSGEAWV
+938 KSGEDQSGVAWV
-950 LDEREEEEEEMEE
+950 VDEKEDEKEEQEQKIEDHLKADRVNEEELTEDELKMDGG
-963 EEREQG
+963 REQ
-969 EGKEAETMEGPA
+969 PYDRHQN
-981 EGGEAEDRPSE
+981 EGGHGPLL
-992 MGQGE
+992 G
-997 EDKGDQGSLF
+997 
-1007 STPSLPILRATSLHD
+1007 PPYLPLLRATSLQD
-1022 HPPNQTME
+1022 QPTNQVE
-1030 AISHSQL
+1030 EVSVSQL
-1037 TRSYSLEYSRD
+1037 TRSFSLEKQLSYTDTDSCD
-1048 ICGGHV
+1048 GYV
-1054 YDNVGVKMEHHIY
+1054 YDNVMKEQHHIY
-1067 DNPEEL
+1067 ENIGEL
-1073 RDATPDLILAVRS
+1073 RDATPDLILAVKP
-1086 KVPLDEEQ
+1086 KVPLQDEQ
-1094 FVGAELGEERT
+1094 FMAADFGEDK
-1105 LASDPSLSSTRLS
+1105 ASVSDFSLSSSRLS
-1118 CLDRTERNSRALSL
+1118 SVDRAERNSRALSL
-1132 HNSITKILSENTDSS
+1132 HNSITKILSETTDSTD
-1147 EEEWQSIADLATAC
+1147 EEWQSIADLATAC

-1168 SQEDRKAGDGTQGA
+1168 SKEDRKAGDSSQGGV
-1182 DSLTDGKLKDMK
+1182 DQTDGKLKDSK
-1194 DSDSPGHLEEKVS
+1194 DNDSPGHLEEKVS
-1207 QLEDMLKRL
+1207 QLEAMLKNL
-1216 QDDLQKPWWSD
+1216 QDDLQK
-1227 RRVLLCAAP
+1227 
-1236 WQEKE
+1236 EKE

-1261 EESQSTVS
+1261 EESQSTVA

>member
-1 MQSDDLFLR
+1 MQSDDLFIR
-10 KFCRQRPRPPLATV
+10 KFRRQNVRPPIATV
-24 NFDSKRDGGV
+24 NFDPKREAGV
-34 RARVLA
+34 V
-40 GEWPPR
+40 EWPPR
-46 RDGEGED
+46 RDGD
-53 GESLTTPNRVSL
+53 GAEADSLTPSRVGL
-65 NLRSVGRGH
+65 NLRAVGRGH

-85 GDLDSSGKVG
+85 GDLDSSGKAG
-95 GKATRVVGEKAGAGA
+95 GKAARAVGEKVGAGA

-115 VVLHREYGSLS
+115 VLLHREYGSLS

-132 GLSGTQEL
+132 QAQEPI
-140 SADDQGALSPNALRF
+140 ADDQGPLSPNALRF

-163 LHATPPEPDGFF
+163 LQGNPPEPDGFF
-175 RALSAPTGETPKPA
+175 RGLSVSSGDSPKPA
-189 KPPKPEGLSKKAKP
+189 KPPKPEGLSKKSKP
-203 SPPQIPQPGP
+203 GPPQIPQPGP
-213 YDNLGGGAWVR
+213 YDNIGGGAWVR

-236 DLLEAASNRD
+236 DLTEAATNRD

-257 ASAASTMRPLTQA
+257 ASAASQLRPLSQS
-270 TPSSPSQGGG
+270 TPSSPAQGGG
-280 SGGGAV
+280 SNGGNAD
-286 EDPDQCLLDEGDGND
+286 DPEQSLLLDEGDGND

-313 EMGGEERAG
+313 ETGGEEQVG
-322 LGHTQGRGCLW
+322 LGRSQGRRGLW
-333 LSLRNPNDAVSV
+333 SSLRTPNDAVSV

-373 YRKYFYMKD
+373 YRKYFYMKE
-382 HQNFFGIDDR
+382 HQNFFGMDDR

-397 ISFRREEKEGSS
+397 ISFRREEKEGTS

-419 RTTELKTLR
+419 RTTEMKTLR

-455 FIIPE
+455 FIMPE

-470 TSPKVRDTL
+470 NSPKVRDTL

-523 LLGERVKL
+523 LLGERVRL
-531 KGWEKYRAQLDT
+531 KGWEKYRAQLDN
-543 KTDSTGIQS
+543 KTDSTGTHS
-552 LYTRYQDYEVMFHV
+552 LYTRYQDYEIMFHV

-595 QEPGALPFTPKA
+595 QEPGALPFTPKS
-607 IRSHFQHVFIII
+607 IRSHFQHVFIIV
-619 QVEKSCSDHTYYRV
+619 QVHEPCTDNTYYRV

-640 IPLFGPLFPKGARF
+640 MPLFGPLFPKGARF

-673 AAEKAEKFRS
+673 AAEKSEKFRS

-741 AVRATSGNEE
+741 AVMVNSRDEWEAGEH
-751 ENGGQKLPCLL
+751 KLPCLL
-762 GVSAESVVLIERY
+762 GVSAESVVLIERC
-775 TRRVVFNCCCRD
+775 TRRVVFNCSCRD

-793 LTDSRACLDIFYE
+793 VTETKEGGPCLDIFYE
-806 RGEAVSISVM
+806 RGESVSITVM
-816 DSQAEEIREMV
+816 ESQAEEIREVV

-839 REVTPLRDGVGQPGF
+839 LEVTPLRDGVGQPGF
-854 LMSEEGFVTDLQR
+854 LMNEEGFVTELQR
-867 FGYAESGGLQL
+867 FCYAESGGLQL
-878 GARVVRLCGHA
+878 WARVVRLCGHS
-889 LVHLGPEE
+889 LVHLSPEE
-897 RARLLRTAHKIHI
+897 RTRLLRTAHKIHI

-915 DENGKPRRSF
+915 DENGKPRRWVRLQNGGA
-925 SELYQKAIQDAER
+925 EVEEAKEDEQKASGVDDLDTTEVQAEAEE
-938 KPGEGQSGEAWV
+938 GEEHPCDKGQS
-950 LDEREEEEEEMEE
+950 
-963 EEREQG
+963 
-969 EGKEAETMEGPA
+969 
-981 EGGEAEDRPSE
+981 DR
-992 MGQGE
+992 G
-997 EDKGDQGSLF
+997 QGSLLMP
-1007 STPSLPILRATSLHD
+1007 PSLPLLRATSLQD
-1022 HPPNQTME
+1022 QPANQSQESST
-1030 AISHSQL
+1030 SQL
-1037 TRSYSLEYSRD
+1037 TRSFSLERQPSYS
-1048 ICGGHV
+1048 
-1054 YDNVGVKMEHHIY
+1054 
-1067 DNPEEL
+1067 
-1073 RDATPDLILAVRS
+1073 DA
-1086 KVPLDEEQ
+1086 
-1094 FVGAELGEERT
+1094 
-1105 LASDPSLSSTRLS
+1105 
-1118 CLDRTERNSRALSL
+1118 C
-1132 HNSITKILSENTDSS
+1132 
-1147 EEEWQSIADLATAC
+1147 
-1161 RSILEAL
+1161 
-1168 SQEDRKAGDGTQGA
+1168 DG
-1182 DSLTDGKLKDMK
+1182 
-1194 DSDSPGHLEEKVS
+1194 
-1207 QLEDMLKRL
+1207 
-1216 QDDLQKPWWSD
+1216 
-1227 RRVLLCAAP
+1227 
-1236 WQEKE
+1236 
-1241 DKAVLQAEVQSL
+1241 
-1253 RQNNQRLQ
+1253 
-1261 EESQSTVS
+1261 
-1269 RLIKVTELLCNVNK
+1269 
-1283 PC
+1283 

>member
-1 MQSDDLFLR
+1 MQSDDLFIR
-10 KFCRQRPRPPLATV
+10 KFRRQNVRPPIAAV
-24 NFDSKRDGGV
+24 NFDPKREGV
-34 RARVLA
+34 GVV
-40 GEWPPR
+40 EWPPR
-46 RDGEGED
+46 RDGD
-53 GESLTTPNRVSL
+53 GADGDSLTPSL
-65 NLRSVGRGH
+65 VGLRSVGRGH

-85 GDLDSSGKVG
+85 GDLDSSGKAG
-95 GKATRVVGEKAGAGA
+95 GKVARVVGEKAGAGA

-115 VVLHREYGSLS
+115 VLLHREYGSLS

-132 GLSGTQEL
+132 QAQEQ
-140 SADDQGALSPNALRF
+140 SADDQGPLSPNALRF

-163 LHATPPEPDGFF
+163 LQGNPPEPDGFF
-175 RALSAPTGETPKPA
+175 RGLSVSTGDSPKPA
-189 KPPKPEGLSKKAKP
+189 KPPKPEGLGKKSKPVHA
-203 SPPQIPQPGP
+203 QIPPPGP

-236 DLLEAASNRD
+236 DLTEAATNRD

-257 ASAASTMRPLTQA
+257 ASAASQLRPLSQA
-270 TPSSPSQGGG
+270 TPSSPAQGGG
-280 SGGGAV
+280 GNGGNAD
-286 EDPDQCLLDEGDGND
+286 DPEQSLLLDEGDGND

-313 EMGGEERAG
+313 ETGGEEQVG
-322 LGHTQGRGCLW
+322 LGQSQGRRWLW
-333 LSLRNPNDAVSV
+333 SSLRTPNDAVSV

-373 YRKYFYMKD
+373 YRKYFYMKE
-382 HQNFFGIDDR
+382 HQNFFGMDDR

-419 RTTELKTLR
+419 RTTEMKTLR

-455 FIIPE
+455 FIMPE

-470 TSPKVRDTL
+470 NSPKVRDTL

-523 LLGERVKL
+523 LLGERVRL
-531 KGWEKYRAQLDT
+531 KGWEKYRAQLDN
-543 KTDSTGIQS
+543 KTDSTGTHS
-552 LYTRYQDYEVMFHV
+552 LYTRYQDYEIMFHV

-595 QEPGALPFTPKA
+595 QEPGALPFTPKS
-607 IRSHFQHVFIII
+607 IRSHFQHVFIIV
-619 QVEKSCSDHTYYRV
+619 QVHEPCTDNTYYRV

-654 PRSPAFR
+654 PRSLAFR

-673 AAEKAEKFRS
+673 AAEKSEKFRS

-741 AVRATSGNEE
+741 AVMVNSGDDGEAGE
-751 ENGGQKLPCLL
+751 HKLPCLL

-775 TRRVVFNCCCRD
+775 TRRVVFNCSCRD

-793 LTDSRACLDIFYE
+793 VTETKDGGPCLDIYYE
-806 RGEAVSISVM
+806 RGESVSISVM
-816 DSQAEEIREMV
+816 ENQAEDIKEVV
-827 QRLELVTRGCEA
+827 QRLELVTRGGEA
-839 REVTPLRDGVGQPGF
+839 LEITPLRDGVGQPGF
-854 LMSEEGFVTDLQR
+854 LMNEEGFVTELQR
-867 FGYAESGGLQL
+867 FCYAESGGLQL
-878 GARVVRLCGHA
+878 WARVVRLCGHS
-889 LVHLGPEE
+889 LVHLSPEE
-897 RARLLRTAHKIHI
+897 RTRLLRTAHKIHI

-925 SELYQKAIQDAER
+925 SELYQKAIKDAEC
-938 KPGEGQSGEAWV
+938 KPGEDQSGEAWV
-950 LDEREEEEEEMEE
+950 LDEREEEEEEEE
-963 EEREQG
+963 EEEDKLKAG
-969 EGKEAETMEGPA
+969 SVNEVDIMEVQV
-981 EGGEAEDRPSE
+981 E
-992 MGQGE
+992 GE
-997 EDKGDQGSLF
+997 EVEEQLSDKEQNERSHGLLL
-1007 STPSLPILRATSLHD
+1007 TPPSLPLLRATSLQD
-1022 HPPNQTME
+1022 QPANQSQEDSTL
-1030 AISHSQL
+1030 QL
-1037 TRSYSLEYSRD
+1037 TRSYSLERQPSYGD
-1048 ICGGHV
+1048 TCDGHV
-1054 YDNVGVKMEHHIY
+1054 YDNVGRKVERHIY
-1067 DNPEEL
+1067 ENVGEL
-1073 RDATPDLILAVRS
+1073 RDATPDLILAVKP
-1086 KVPLDEEQ
+1086 KVPLEDEQ
-1094 FVGAELGEERT
+1094 FMGAEFGEDKAS
-1105 LASDPSLSSTRLS
+1105 ASDSSLSTSRLS
-1118 CLDRTERNSRALSL
+1118 CVDRAERNSRALSL
-1132 HNSITKILSENTDSS
+1132 HNSITKILSETTDST

-1168 SQEDRKAGDGTQGA
+1168 SREDRKAGDPSQAGGDQ
-1182 DSLTDGKLKDMK
+1182 TDGKLKDSK
-1194 DSDSPGHLEEKVS
+1194 DRPPRREGIAAGGHAEE
-1207 QLEDMLKRL
+1207 
-1216 QDDLQKPWWSD
+1216 
-1227 RRVLLCAAP
+1227 AAG
-1236 WQEKE
+1236 
-1241 DKAVLQAEVQSL
+1241 
-1253 RQNNQRLQ
+1253 
-1261 EESQSTVS
+1261 
-1269 RLIKVTELLCNVNK
+1269 
-1283 PC
+1283 

>member
-24 NFDSKRDGGV
+24 NFDSKRDG
-34 RARVLA
+34 
-40 GEWPPR
+40 
-46 RDGEGED
+46 
-53 GESLTTPNRVSL
+53 
-65 NLRSVGRGH
+65 
-74 IMQRSNSDVTL
+74 
-85 GDLDSSGKVG
+85 
-95 GKATRVVGEKAGAGA
+95 
-110 QGDSG
+110 
-115 VVLHREYGSLS
+115 
-126 SLERQT
+126 
-132 GLSGTQEL
+132 
-140 SADDQGALSPNALRF
+140 
-155 KDPFLLLG
+155 DPFLLLG

-175 RALSAPTGETPKPA
+175 RALSAPTGETSKPA
-189 KPPKPEGLSKKAKP
+189 KPPKPEVLSKKAKP

-236 DLLEAASNRD
+236 DLLEA
-246 SIGRKKNITSG
+246 
-257 ASAASTMRPLTQA
+257 

-286 EDPDQCLLDEGDGND
+286 EDPDQGLLDEGDGND

-322 LGHTQGRGCLW
+322 LGLTQGRVCLW

-373 YRKYFYMKD
+373 YRKYFYMKGEY
-382 HQNFFGIDDR
+382 HQNFFGMDDR

-566 STMLPYTANNTQQLL
+566 STMLPYTANNTQQ
-581 RKRHIGNDIVTIVF
+581 VTNNTQYIH
-595 QEPGALPFTPKA
+595 TT
-607 IRSHFQHVFIII
+607 HF
-619 QVEKSCSDHTYYRV
+619 SLSPRV

-751 ENGGQKLPCLL
+751 ETGGHKLPCLL

-793 LTDSRACLDIFYE
+793 VTDSRAIGGPCLDIFYE
-806 RGEAVSISVM
+806 RGEAVSISVI

-889 LVHLGPEE
+889 LVHLGLEE
-897 RARLLRTAHKIHI
+897 RAKLLRNAHKIHI

-915 DENGKPRRSF
+915 DENGKPRRSERGVRG
-925 SELYQKAIQDAER
+925 SERWMGIEDS
-938 KPGEGQSGEAWV
+938 GEGRVTW
-950 LDEREEEEEEMEE
+950 
-963 EEREQG
+963 QG
-969 EGKEAETMEGPA
+969 
-981 EGGEAEDRPSE
+981 
-992 MGQGE
+992 
-997 EDKGDQGSLF
+997 
-1007 STPSLPILRATSLHD
+1007 
-1022 HPPNQTME
+1022 
-1030 AISHSQL
+1030 
-1037 TRSYSLEYSRD
+1037 
-1048 ICGGHV
+1048 
-1054 YDNVGVKMEHHIY
+1054 
-1067 DNPEEL
+1067 
-1073 RDATPDLILAVRS
+1073 
-1086 KVPLDEEQ
+1086 
-1094 FVGAELGEERT
+1094 LGERQIWREGWGSGF
-1105 LASDPSLSSTRLS
+1105 A
-1118 CLDRTERNSRALSL
+1118 TEAAKHRDTTPWWWLFVIVKPENLPAHKS
-1132 HNSITKILSENTDSS
+1132 HNSIVLSYCIVLYTLMVCCSPSEICFCYESTLKDLFSLSVLSETTDSS
-1147 EEEWQSIADLATAC
+1147 EEEWQSIADLAAAC

-1168 SQEDRKAGDGTQGA
+1168 SQEATPHPPPPIP
-1182 DSLTDGKLKDMK
+1182 
-1194 DSDSPGHLEEKVS
+1194 SPLSPLHPS
-1207 QLEDMLKRL
+1207 Q
-1216 QDDLQKPWWSD
+1216 PWWSD

>member
-1 MQSDDLFLR
+1 MQSDDLFIR
-10 KFCRQRPRPPLATV
+10 KFRRQNVRPPIATV
-24 NFDSKRDGGV
+24 SFDPKREAGV
-34 RARVLA
+34 V
-40 GEWPPR
+40 EWPPR
-46 RDGEGED
+46 RDVD
-53 GESLTTPNRVSL
+53 GANGDSLTPSRVGL

-85 GDLDSSGKVG
+85 GDLDSSGKAG
-95 GKATRVVGEKAGAGA
+95 GKAARAAGEKVGVGA

-115 VVLHREYGSLS
+115 VLLHREYGSLS

-132 GLSGTQEL
+132 QAQEPCT
-140 SADDQGALSPNALRF
+140 DEQGPLSPNALRF

-163 LHATPPEPDGFF
+163 LQGNPPEPDGFF
-175 RALSAPTGETPKPA
+175 RGLSVSTGDSPKPA
-189 KPPKPEGLSKKAKP
+189 KPPKPEGLSKKTKP
-203 SPPQIPQPGP
+203 GAPQIPQPGP
-213 YDNLGGGAWVR
+213 YDNIGGGAWVR

-236 DLLEAASNRD
+236 DLTEAAHNRD

-257 ASAASTMRPLTQA
+257 ASAASQLRPLSQA
-270 TPSSPSQGGG
+270 TPSSPAQGGG
-280 SGGGAV
+280 GNGGNAD
-286 EDPDQCLLDEGDGND
+286 DPEQSLLLDEGDGND

-313 EMGGEERAG
+313 ETGGEEQVG
-322 LGHTQGRGCLW
+322 LFRSQGRRGLW
-333 LSLRNPNDAVSV
+333 SSLRTPNDAVSV

-351 SHVQQQGKSNYF
+351 SNIQQQGKSNYF

-373 YRKYFYMKD
+373 YRKYFYMKE
-382 HQNFFGIDDR
+382 HQNFFGMDDR

-419 RTTELKTLR
+419 RTTEMKTLR
-428 GSILEESVP
+428 GSIFEESVP

-455 FIIPE
+455 FIMPE

-470 TSPKVRDTL
+470 NSPKVRDTL

-523 LLGERVKL
+523 LLGERVRL
-531 KGWEKYRAQLDT
+531 KGWEKYRAQLDN
-543 KTDSTGIQS
+543 KTDSTGTHS
-552 LYTRYQDYEVMFHV
+552 LYTRYQEYEIMFHV

-595 QEPGALPFTPKA
+595 QEPGALPFTPKS
-607 IRSHFQHVFIII
+607 IRSHFQHVFIIV
-619 QVEKSCSDHTYYRV
+619 QVHEPCTDNTYYRV

-673 AAEKAEKFRS
+673 AAEKSEKFRS

-725 KGAKGAELHS
+725 KGTKGAELHS

-741 AVRATSGNEE
+741 AAMVYSRDEAEAGEH
-751 ENGGQKLPCLL
+751 KLPCLL
-762 GVSAESVVLIERY
+762 GVSAESVVLIERC
-775 TRRVVFNCCCRD
+775 TRRVVFNCSCRD

-793 LTDSRACLDIFYE
+793 VIETKEGGPCLDIFYE
-806 RGEAVSISVM
+806 RGESVSISVLE
-816 DSQAEEIREMV
+816 SQAEDIREVV

-839 REVTPLRDGVGQPGF
+839 LEVTPLRDGVGQPGF
-854 LMSEEGFVTDLQR
+854 LMNEEGFVTELQR
-867 FGYAESGGLQL
+867 FCYAESGGLQL
-878 GARVVRLCGHA
+878 WARVVRLCGHS
-889 LVHLGPEE
+889 LVHLSPEE
-897 RARLLRTAHKIHI
+897 RTRLLRIAHKIHI

-925 SELYQKAIQDAER
+925 SELYQKAIKDAEC
-938 KPGEGQSGEAWV
+938 KPGEDQSGEAWV
-950 LDEREEEEEEMEE
+950 LDEREEEEEDEE
-963 EEREQG
+963 EG
-969 EGKEAETMEGPA
+969 ELKAGGVGEADIMEVQVEAEE
-981 EGGEAEDRPSE
+981 SE
-992 MGQGE
+992 EQSC
-997 EDKGDQGSLF
+997 DKGQSERSHDSLL
-1007 STPSLPILRATSLHD
+1007 TPSSLPLLRATSLQD
-1022 HPPNQTME
+1022 QPANQSQEVST
-1030 AISHSQL
+1030 SQL
-1037 TRSYSLEYSRD
+1037 TRSYSLERQPSYGD
-1048 ICGGHV
+1048 TCDGHV
-1054 YDNVGVKMEHHIY
+1054 YGNMGLKMERHIYENVG
-1067 DNPEEL
+1067 EL
-1073 RDATPDLILAVRS
+1073 RDATPDLILAVKP
-1086 KVPLDEEQ
+1086 KVPLEDEQ
-1094 FVGAELGEERT
+1094 FMGAEFGDDKAS
-1105 LASDPSLSSTRLS
+1105 ASDSSLSSSRLS
-1118 CLDRTERNSRALSL
+1118 CVDRAERNSRALSL
-1132 HNSITKILSENTDSS
+1132 HNSITKILSETTDST

-1168 SQEDRKAGDGTQGA
+1168 SREDRKAGDASQAGA
-1182 DSLTDGKLKDMK
+1182 DQTDGKLKDSK
-1194 DSDSPGHLEEKVS
+1194 ESDSPGHLEEKVS
-1207 QLEDMLKRL
+1207 QLEAMLKKL
-1216 QDDLQKPWWSD
+1216 QDDLQK
-1227 RRVLLCAAP
+1227 
-1236 WQEKE
+1236 EKE

-1261 EESQSTVS
+1261 EESQSTVA